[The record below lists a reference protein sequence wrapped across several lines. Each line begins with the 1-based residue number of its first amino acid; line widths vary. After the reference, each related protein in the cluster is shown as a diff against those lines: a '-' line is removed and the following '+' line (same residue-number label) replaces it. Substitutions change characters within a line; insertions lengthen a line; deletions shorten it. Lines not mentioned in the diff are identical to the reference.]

1 MGMRKAG
8 AVAKTF
14 AYAALGTACPPSLP
28 CVTAAPAIRAQY
40 TTVLMATPTN
50 HAASYSM
57 VKTRGTPCSTPR
69 LDRKPGIVGRMPAMV
84 AIRAAGL

>member
-1 MGMRKAG
+1 MDLKTAG
-8 AVAKTF
+8 AGAKTF

-57 VKTRGTPCSTPR
+57 VKARGTPCSTSR
-69 LDRKPGIVGRMPAMV
+69 VERKPGMVGRMPAMV
-84 AIRAAGL
+84 AISAAGL